1 MERGTPTR
9 QTSLIIDPPNGRLP
23 PLTAEEQKL
32 RKEARGGKGFPGE
45 WRGQADSYDD
55 LNIYYRC
62 ITRGVL
68 GSIIPVIYNNGNEIL
83 QAPGLVIIRNEMIH
97 ETRIIPLDG
106 RPHLSPEIR
115 QYMGDSRGHWEGN
128 TLVIETTNFTDKDAI
143 GSNGAGYPGD
153 PGHHSADLK
162 LTERLTRV
170 DANTLNY
177 QATIDDP
184 KTWTQP
190 WTILIP
196 LKRND
201 NYQLLEYACH
211 EGNIAMGDILSGAR
225 ADELEENEI
234 GIECRYKIAG
244 QEGVRMRTRLAMVA
258 AGAGLLLAVAPAW
271 AHHAFQAEFDSGKPV
286 HLTGT
291 VTDME
296 WINPHSWIHID
307 VKNPDGTVTNWMVEC
322 GSPNIMLR
330 RGFTKRSLEVGTE
343 LTIQGYQAKNGHE
356 QSQRQQRDLQGR
368 QEVVCRRIEP
378 GHSARSKVRAR
389 RLRMRYR
396 VFALLGN
403 GGALVLAGDGPS
415 AGGQSSFVI
424 G

>member
-1 MERGTPTR
+1 MTMRLLLLLTAIVNILPAASGQTLKTAWGDPDLQGMWPGNMGVPLQRPDSLGTRTTLTDAEFAQKEAQARKQAEADSQSTATSDSKATIGPPSYWVERGTPSR

-55 LNIYYRC
+55 LNVYYRC

-106 RPHLSPEIR
+106 RPHLSPQIR
-115 QYMGDSRGHWEGN
+115 QYMGDSRGHWEAN

-196 LKRND
+196 LKRD
-201 NYQLLEYACH
+201 DKYQLFEYACH
-211 EGNIAMGDILSGAR
+211 EGNIALSDILSGAR
-225 ADELEENEI
+225 ADE
-234 GIECRYKIAG
+234 
-244 QEGVRMRTRLAMVA
+244 
-258 AGAGLLLAVAPAW
+258 
-271 AHHAFQAEFDSGKPV
+271 
-286 HLTGT
+286 
-291 VTDME
+291 
-296 WINPHSWIHID
+296 
-307 VKNPDGTVTNWMVEC
+307 VKGD
-322 GSPNIMLR
+322 
-330 RGFTKRSLEVGTE
+330 E
-343 LTIQGYQAKNGHE
+343 LKE
-356 QSQRQQRDLQGR
+356 
-368 QEVVCRRIEP
+368 
-378 GHSARSKVRAR
+378 KK
-389 RLRMRYR
+389 
-396 VFALLGN
+396 
-403 GGALVLAGDGPS
+403 
-415 AGGQSSFVI
+415 
-424 G
+424 